1 VARLKH
7 NILFIFFIAIQIR
20 SRQARFDRMES
31 DKQTTIT
38 PGFFELFKDGLTYFM
53 QKAKESMD
61 APGDL
66 IRFLRYPSA
75 PVKDSPLVFLGQTY
89 TSPNEILF
97 LDDFQSRIWVTYR
110 SDFSPCKSYTSDAGW
125 GCMLR
130 SGQMILAS
138 GLMNHKLG
146 RDWRIGAI
154 EKGDWIPYA
163 EIVTQFI
170 DSPTAP
176 YSIHR
181 IALQGQQLDKEV
193 GQWFGP
199 ATVAQVIKSLVNEM
213 RSAPFKVHV
222 SQDGTLYTN
231 EIFAGFN
238 TEGNSALILVPVML
252 GLEKLTPVYHTLVKV
267 ILN

>member
-1 VARLKH
+1 
-7 NILFIFFIAIQIR
+7 
-20 SRQARFDRMES
+20 MENNE
-31 DKQTTIT
+31 QIT

-66 IRFLRYPSA
+66 IRFLRYPSN
-75 PVKDSPLVFLGQTY
+75 PVTNSPLVFLGQTY
-89 TSPNEILF
+89 SSPNEILF

-146 RDWRIGAI
+146 RDWRIGSI

-231 EIFAGFN
+231 EIMSGFN
-238 TEGNSALILVPVML
+238 TEGSPNAALILVPVML
-252 GLEKLTPVYHTLVKV
+252 GLDKLTPVYHTLVKV
-267 ILN
+267 ILD